1 MAKQQRK
8 AEDSVRQGAGL
19 AMIRFHSVHGDINAV
34 AEMMNSLNSP
44 GAQAA
49 FADTWLRKA
58 AYTLETSWQIVY
70 ELCLVILEEEVYL
83 HPEWLRGQSFSS
95 FKEYF
100 ETRFGRAFSVWLE
113 LEETYNLLR
122 EYKPDVIET
131 IASYAERLGE
141 SQKLQQEALNQTVEN
156 VSSAKRQK
164 RGSTHKSSRDDIL
177 KAQVQLREELGR
189 EPKHREIANKV
200 GLARSTV
207 TIHLNTKSK
216 RSTRKSSRDDILKAQ
231 AQLSEEL
238 GRAPKHREIAN
249 KVGLARSTVTIHLNT
264 KLRGDPAEIQI
275 KEPAQKQSS
284 TERVDAERINTN
296 E

>member
-58 AYTLETSWQIVY
+58 SYTLETCWQIVY
-70 ELCLVILEEEVYL
+70 ELCRVILEEEVYL

-100 ETRFGRAFSVWLE
+100 EARFDKPFSLWLD

-122 EYKPDVIET
+122 EYKPDVLER
-131 IASYAERLGE
+131 IASYAQTRAE
-141 SQKLQQEALNQTVEN
+141 SQKIHQEALNKIAEDVISDN
-156 VSSAKRQK
+156 AKKQ
-164 RGSTHKSSRDDIL
+164 GGTHQSRRLDIL
-177 KAQVQLREELGR
+177 KAQVKLIEELGR
-189 EPKHREIANKV
+189 EPTGQEIADKV
-200 GLARSTV
+200 GVARSTV
-207 TIHLNTKSK
+207 TRHLNAKSIK
-216 RSTRKSSRDDILKAQ
+216 DTGKVRRNNILKAQ
-231 AQLSEEL
+231 AQLRKKLEREPT
-238 GRAPKHREIAN
+238 RQEIAN
-249 KVGLARSTVTIHLNT
+249 EVGVHRNTVTRYLNG
-264 KLRGDPAEIQI
+264 KSRGDPAETPIQ
-275 KEPAQKQSS
+275 ETAQKQSADS
-284 TERVDAERINTN
+284 DTLSELLR
-296 E
+296 